1 MLTLATLTS
10 GSDFHCY
17 TNRAFEQAVLVMH
30 TVHYACDVNLS
41 SSLPLHPRLQPQSPS
56 HSHTN
61 VQDEHHTVS
70 NRLPI
75 HPRQASHPNKP
86 PKTNFQQVD
95 RTAALDRPHPRHQ
108 PTQLQDR
115 RARRR
120 TVRNSSLQCLLP
132 NHRLHLAKRLKPGPC
147 AAAWEFRGFR
157 PRHFGAAEDG
167 QPGHKARGL
176 QLRARRH

>member
-1 MLTLATLTS
+1 MVMLALATPTS
-10 GSDFHCY
+10 GSDFRCY
-17 TNRAFEQAVLVMH
+17 TRREFELAVLVMH
-30 TVHYACDVNLS
+30 TVRYACDVNLS
-41 SSLPLHPRLQPQSPS
+41 SSLPLHPRSQPQSRS

-70 NRLPI
+70 HHLPI

-86 PKTNFQQVD
+86 PKTNFQHVD
-95 RTAALDRPHPRHQ
+95 RNAALDSHHPCHQ

-132 NHRLHLAKRLKPGPC
+132 NHRLHLAKRPKPGPC
-147 AAAWEFRGFR
+147 AAAWELRGFR
-157 PRHFGAAEDG
+157 PWHFGAAEEWAAW
-167 QPGHKARGL
+167 P
-176 QLRARRH
+176 